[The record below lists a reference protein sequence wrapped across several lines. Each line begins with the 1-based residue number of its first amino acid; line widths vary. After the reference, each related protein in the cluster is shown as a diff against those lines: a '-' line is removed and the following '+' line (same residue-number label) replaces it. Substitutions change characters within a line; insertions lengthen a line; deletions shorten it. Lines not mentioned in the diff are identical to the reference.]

1 MGLQKL
7 NMVPLTFPRLFPI
20 FPDFS
25 LTTLQFP
32 DLSSLSTFLQC
43 NTMLVRYVP

>member
-1 MGLQKL
+1 VVLPQQKRQTKLKLHFIFVFALAGLQKL
-7 NMVPLTFPRLFPI
+7 FMV

-32 DLSSLSTFLQC
+32 DFF
-43 NTMLVRYVP
+43 R